1 MERMKELNKEKAA
14 NKTGLYARISVSK
27 DFLEKIPIHLK
38 ENYVK
43 KKILNETTPKNV

>member
-1 MERMKELNKEKAA
+1 MKRMKEMNIEKAA
-14 NKTGLYARISVSK
+14 NKTGLFNRIAVTK
-27 DFLEKIPIHLK
+27 DFLDKIPVHFK